1 VRLANYKIE
10 YQTGKVQ
17 MIQSNILVQDVKDMQ
32 MIEFWEERLRRLNQ
46 PFMVVYR
53 KVGGSVFYSI
63 FTDLRKKGSA
73 FR

>member
-1 VRLANYKIE
+1 MRLASYKIE
-10 YQTGKVQ
+10 YQTGKVR
-17 MIQSNILVQDVKDMQ
+17 MIQSNLLIQDVKDME
-32 MIEFWEERLRRLNQ
+32 MIEFWEERLKRLNQ

-53 KVGGSVFYSI
+53 EDAGSVLYSI

>member
-1 VRLANYKIE
+1 MRVASYKVEYKTGTVR
-10 YQTGKVQ
+10 
-17 MIQSNILVQDVKDMQ
+17 MIQSNLLLQDTKDME
-32 MIEFWEERLRRLNQ
+32 MIEFWEERLKSLNQ

-53 KVGGSVFYSI
+53 EVEGAMLYSI